1 MKILGLSKLEKRQVV
16 LQVCQIF
23 FALSII
29 QNRYRYSGAEVEPAH
44 FLMHVLKIISNLGFQ
59 LDAAVPL
66 LRRGQLGIRSSREI
80 LVFKGSNPG

>member
-1 MKILGLSKLEKRQVV
+1 VKILGSLKLEKRLVV
-16 LQVCQIF
+16 LQVCQFF

-29 QNRYRYSGAEVEPAH
+29 HRYSGAEVEPAH